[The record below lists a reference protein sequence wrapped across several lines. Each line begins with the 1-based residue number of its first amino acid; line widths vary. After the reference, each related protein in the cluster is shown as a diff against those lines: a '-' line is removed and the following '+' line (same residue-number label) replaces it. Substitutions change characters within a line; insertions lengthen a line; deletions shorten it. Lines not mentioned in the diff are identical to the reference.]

1 MMKILWRRK
10 PAHQEPDS
18 DTQGTLEDMA
28 MRRPRTEEEDVV
40 GISGGRTPLATI
52 DPEAGREMVEP
63 RTTEGR
69 GV

>member
-1 MMKILWRRK
+1 MKILWRRK
-10 PAHQEPDS
+10 PAHQEPDP

-40 GISGGRTPLATI
+40 GISGDRTSVAKI
-52 DPEAGREMVEP
+52 DPEARTEIMEP
-63 RTTEGR
+63 RMTEGQ